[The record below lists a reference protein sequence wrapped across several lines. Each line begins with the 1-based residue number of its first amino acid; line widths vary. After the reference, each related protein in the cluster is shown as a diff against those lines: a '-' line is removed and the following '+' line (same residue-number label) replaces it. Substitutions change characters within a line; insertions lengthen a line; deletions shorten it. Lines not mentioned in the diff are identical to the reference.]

1 MGTPTRLGAHFFGF
15 RAIPEIDNTSP
26 VGASLFAMVVNDN
39 ACGLDKRGA
48 REVIAGKPAPTECV
62 SFGVGMTWRV
72 VWQKALIIV
81 TW

>member
-26 VGASLFAMVVNDN
+26 DN

-48 REVIAGKPAPTECV
+48 REVIAGKPAPAECV

>member
-1 MGTPTRLGAHFFGF
+1 
-15 RAIPEIDNTSP
+15 
-26 VGASLFAMVVNDN
+26 MVVNDN

-72 VWQKALIIV
+72 VWQKALYNCDLVVIV
-81 TW
+81 PLMVMISS